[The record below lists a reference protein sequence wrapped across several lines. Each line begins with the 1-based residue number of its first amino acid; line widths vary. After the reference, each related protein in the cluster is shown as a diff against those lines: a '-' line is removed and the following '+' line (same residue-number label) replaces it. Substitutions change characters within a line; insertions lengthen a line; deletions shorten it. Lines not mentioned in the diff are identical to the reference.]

1 MGKSS
6 SQKMRVTEYFMS
18 IHFGLAVEVDAL
30 LEIQI
35 DEKTAWS
42 GTMTQE
48 GNILINKPD
57 LHGGIKK
64 EGGAVGIAY
73 FLPGGAQQ
81 MLPEALANRLGLSR
95 ATAPAFRGRAT
106 IFFVGEAVSGWTP
119 IPGGGG
125 GGTDD
130 TWGPPGGGSGGGG
143 ILTVLE

>member
-1 MGKSS
+1 MGKSA

-18 IHFGLAVEVDAL
+18 IHFGLATEIDAL
-30 LEIQI
+30 LEIQV
-35 DEKTAWS
+35 DEKTVWS

-64 EGGAVGIAY
+64 EGGAVGVAY

-95 ATAPAFRGRAT
+95 AASPAFRHRAT

-125 GGTDD
+125 GGG
-130 TWGPPGGGSGGGG
+130 TWTPPGGGSGGNG
-143 ILTVLE
+143 IQTQLE